1 MGRSL
6 PEARSGAKPP
16 RRRRRATARPIGY
29 SGRVSGVVYLV
40 GAGPGDPGL
49 LTRRGADLVG
59 RADVVVYDGLASPVL
74 LGLVRPGCELVYAGK
89 KHAPGGAGPLDQ
101 GSINVVLV
109 DRARAGKQVVRL
121 KGGDPFVFGRG
132 AEECEVLAAAGIR
145 FEIVPGVSAA
155 TAVAAYAGIPLTA
168 RGVASTVAFATGHE
182 AQDGEDGQGALA
194 HPVDW
199 AAIARADTVVLFM
212 AVSTAAECCAHLLA
226 AGRPPSTPAAA
237 IHWGTTAAQRTVVAT
252 LADLPEAIRA
262 AGLRP
267 PALLVLG
274 DVVRLRQRLS
284 WFEDRPLSGARVLVT
299 RAAEQADRFARALAE
314 LGAEPI
320 HCPLVRLAPPEP
332 VDAARLDDALDGL
345 GRFAW
350 VVFASANAVERF
362 FAAMTARALD
372 GRALAGVRLACV
384 GAATAAALGRAG
396 LRADLVPAHGDAS
409 GLARAVAASGD
420 LRGARVLVP
429 RAAGGREEA
438 IELLRAAG
446 AEVEAVAVYRLAPVE
461 ADHPSVAASLA
472 RLRARQVR
480 AAAFFAPSQ
489 VRALFDLLGADARS
503 ILGAVPTLAAIGA
516 TTASALAARG
526 LTARVVPPAPDA
538 EALAAGIAA
547 DVVAREP
554 PAPTAT
560 PD

>member
-1 MGRSL
+1 
-6 PEARSGAKPP
+6 
-16 RRRRRATARPIGY
+16 
-29 SGRVSGVVYLV
+29 VSGVVYLV

-49 LTRRGADLVG
+49 LTRRGGDLVA

-74 LGLVRPGCELVYAGK
+74 LGLARPGCELIYAGK
-89 KHAPGGAGPLDQ
+89 KHAPGVAGPLDQ
-101 GSINVVLV
+101 DSINAVLV
-109 DRARAGKQVVRL
+109 ERARAGKQVVRL

-155 TAVAAYAGIPLTA
+155 TAVPAYAGIPLTA
-168 RGVASTVAFATGHE
+168 RGIASTAAIATGHE
-182 AQDGEDGQGALA
+182 AQEGEEGQGALA

-226 AGRPPSTPAAA
+226 AGRAPSTPAAA

-252 LADLPEAIRA
+252 LADLPDAIRA

-274 DVVRLRQRLS
+274 DVVHLRQRLS

-299 RAAEQADRFARALAE
+299 RAAEQADRFSRALTD

-320 HCPLVRLAPPEP
+320 HCPLVRVAPPAP
-332 VDAARLDDALDGL
+332 GDAARLDEALGGL

-362 FAAMTARALD
+362 VAAMAARALD
-372 GRALAGVRLACV
+372 GRALAGVRLACI
-384 GAATAAALGRAG
+384 GPATAAALARAG
-396 LRADLVPAHGDAS
+396 LRADLVPAHGDAA
-409 GLARAVAASGD
+409 GLARAVIGASGD

-429 RAAGGREEA
+429 RAAEGRDEA
-438 IELLRAAG
+438 IDLLRAEG
-446 AEVEAVAVYRLAPVE
+446 AEVDAIAVYRLAAVE
-461 ADHPSVAASLA
+461 ADHPSVAAALG

-480 AAAFFAPSQ
+480 VAAFFAPSQ
-489 VRALFDLLGADARS
+489 VRALADLLGADAAS
-503 ILGAVPTLAAIGA
+503 VLGAVPTLAAIGS
-516 TTASALAARG
+516 TTAAALVARG
-526 LTARVVPPAPDA
+526 LTAHVVPPAPDA
-538 EALAAGIAA
+538 EALAAAIAA

-554 PAPTAT
+554 SGPTAT